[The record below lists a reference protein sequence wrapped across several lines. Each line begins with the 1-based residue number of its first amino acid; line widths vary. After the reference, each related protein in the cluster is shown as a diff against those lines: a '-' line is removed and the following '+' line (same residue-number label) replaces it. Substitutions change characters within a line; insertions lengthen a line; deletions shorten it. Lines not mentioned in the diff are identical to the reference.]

1 MKHLPE
7 YRLMQLAML
16 GLALGLGL
24 SACLGLS
31 TTQNGSATITINNTF
46 TGLSPTPTAP
56 AYLVGAYVSDS
67 TPTSTSGNIIV
78 YVIFHHGQQPQPGGQ
93 VSLYFHYQDGGSVDQ
108 LNNQAGTQTTGAD
121 GWAKFSI
128 GFGNLPTNTPIGIDV
143 TVHFPGIPD
152 VKEANA
158 ASFSVVSLTPTIT
171 PSPIA
176 TGG

>member
-1 MKHLPE
+1 MQYGFKR
-7 YRLMQLAML
+7 RLLQLTLL

-31 TTQNGSATITINNTF
+31 TTQNGSATITINNTL
-46 TGLSPTPTAP
+46 TDLSPTPTAP
-56 AYLVGAYVSDS
+56 AYLVGAFVSEN
-67 TPTSTSGNIIV
+67 TPLATSGNIIV

-93 VSLYFHYQDGGSVDQ
+93 VNLYFHYQDGGSVDQ

-121 GWAKFSI
+121 GFAQFYI
-128 GFGNLPTNTPIGIDV
+128 GFSDLPTNTPIGIDV

-152 VKEANA
+152 IKEADA
-158 ASFSVVSLTPTIT
+158 TSFSVVSLTPTIT